1 METTCLLDNSSQV
14 NLVTPEYVKK
24 RKLDVGSI
32 QDLNH
37 HAGRIPLG
45 GMGGNVQEPL
55 GYVIL
60 CVQIPYV
67 PSYDEEQVALVV
79 QDDSSFIRK
88 CPIVLGTPTIN
99 RAVQAMKE
107 SELEEAPAAWQHT
120 RYAYEYASYI
130 AQLDPEEFDAQIPTN
145 TGENPRDIDEKLFL
159 KKKMTIPARLR
170 VPFSTAE
177 LRNSRC

>member
-1 METTCLLDNSSQV
+1 MGWKPPACSDNGSRV

-37 HAGRIPLG
+37 HVGRIPLG
-45 GMGGNVQEPL
+45 RMGGNVQEPL

-79 QDDSSFIRK
+79 EDDSSFIK
-88 CPIVLGTPTIN
+88 
-99 RAVQAMKE
+99 
-107 SELEEAPAAWQHT
+107 
-120 RYAYEYASYI
+120 
-130 AQLDPEEFDAQIPTN
+130 
-145 TGENPRDIDEKLFL
+145 
-159 KKKMTIPARLR
+159 
-170 VPFSTAE
+170 
-177 LRNSRC
+177 